1 MMEKLSR
8 RHMIQSLCGGLGSV
22 GLSAI
27 LGQQTAS
34 AAAVGRYAGP
44 QLPAKA
50 KQVIFLFMAGGPS
63 QIDLFDPKPGLLKY
77 QGQRPDSV
85 KLRTERQTGGR
96 FPAPVQIHAEGKSGV
111 AIYPVAPPHSRV

>member
-44 QLPAKA
+44 KLPAKA

-63 QIDLFDPKPGLLKY
+63 QIDMFDPKTPPPKHHG
-77 QGQRPDSV
+77 GRPD
-85 KLRTERQTGGR
+85 
-96 FPAPVQIHAEGKSGV
+96 PANLPTAG
-111 AIYPVAPPHSRV
+111 PHSGARPPPLC